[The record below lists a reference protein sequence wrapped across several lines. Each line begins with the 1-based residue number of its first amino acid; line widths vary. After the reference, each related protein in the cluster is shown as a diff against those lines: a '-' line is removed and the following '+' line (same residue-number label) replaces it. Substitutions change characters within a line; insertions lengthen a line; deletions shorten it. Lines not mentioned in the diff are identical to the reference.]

1 MDLGSTR
8 ILIARILVAIGFLC
22 GVIGLIAGL
31 EDRVLKLSPW
41 GWFTGGI
48 LLMMIALFIL
58 LDGALAIYKV
68 RIVLTP
74 PRSSSSSGQIS
85 AS

>member
-1 MDLGSTR
+1 MEQGTIR
-8 ILIARILVAIGFLC
+8 IIIARILSCIGFLC
-22 GVIGLIAGL
+22 GIIGLIAGI

-48 LLMMIALFIL
+48 LVMMIALFIL
-58 LDGALAIYKV
+58 LDGAIALYKV

-74 PRSSSSSGQIS
+74 TRESKPQS
-85 AS
+85 

>member
-1 MDLGSTR
+1 MEMGTGR
-8 ILIARILVAIGFLC
+8 IKLARILAIAGFIC
-22 GVIGLIAGL
+22 GIIGLIAGL
-31 EDRVLKLSPW
+31 EDRILKLSPW

-58 LDGALAIYKV
+58 LDGAIAFYKL

-74 PRSSSSSGQIS
+74 PRNE
-85 AS
+85 

>member
-1 MDLGSTR
+1 MEIGSTR
-8 ILIARILVAIGFLC
+8 TLIARVLACLGFLC
-22 GVIGLIAGL
+22 GVIGLIAGVL
-31 EDRVLKLSPW
+31 DRILKLAPW

-74 PRSSSSSGQIS
+74 PRDPSR
-85 AS
+85 